1 MIYEAVIT
9 TRCEDGKVRIAPLGY
24 KEQDDYI
31 VLSPFRPST
40 TLSNLERTGEAVL
53 NLTDNVAVIAGCLT
67 GHYDWETV
75 SVDHV
80 DGERLADTIAH
91 LELKV
96 ERVDED
102 EVRPRFY
109 CRIQHQENHK
119 AFKGFNRAQSA
130 VLEAAILVSRLSMLS
145 AEKIDN
151 ELAYLQ
157 IAIDKTAGIQ
167 EKKAWDWL
175 MIRIKAFRKEQSA

>member
-9 TRCEDGKVRIAPLGY
+9 TRCEDGSVRIAPLGY
-24 KEQDDYI
+24 KESGEFI

-40 TLSNLERTGEAVL
+40 TLSNLERTGQAVL
-53 NLTDNVAVIAGCLT
+53 NLTDNVGVIAGCLT

-75 SVDHV
+75 AVDQV
-80 DGERLADTIAH
+80 DGERLVDTITH

-96 ERVDED
+96 DHVEPDD
-102 EVRPRFY
+102 VRPRFF
-109 CRIQHQENHK
+109 CSIKNQQSHK

-130 VLEAAILVSRLSMLS
+130 VLEAAILVSRLNMLS
-145 AEKIDN
+145 SEKIDD
-151 ELAYLQ
+151 ELEYLK
-157 IAIDKTAGIQ
+157 IAIDKTAGLQ

-175 MIRIKAFRKEQSA
+175 MLRIDHHRKEQNS